1 MVITVEG
8 DISRDRILL
17 LYIRLLYITSSG
29 TLFSTEIAPNALLG
43 RKGEQTRT
51 KDIKFNFNAP
61 DQTSPLPLPLP
72 RPPATVTTI
81 YQGEQKHQH
90 NQQ

>member
-17 LYIRLLYITSSG
+17 LYYSILLYITSSG
-29 TLFSTEIAPNALLG
+29 TLFDTEIAPNALLG

-51 KDIKFNFNAP
+51 EDIKFNFNAP
-61 DQTSPLPLPLP
+61 D
-72 RPPATVTTI
+72 
-81 YQGEQKHQH
+81 
-90 NQQ
+90 